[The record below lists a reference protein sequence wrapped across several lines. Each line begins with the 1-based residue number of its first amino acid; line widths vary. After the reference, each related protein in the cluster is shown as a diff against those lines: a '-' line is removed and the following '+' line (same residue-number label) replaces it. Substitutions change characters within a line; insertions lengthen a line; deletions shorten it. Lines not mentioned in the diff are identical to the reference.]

1 MESRPPKRAP
11 GAEFFLFIIF
21 LLTACSVLPWLKS
34 ENRAS
39 RRMRERVLADQEVV
53 IIDGEEYVKVAGEKG
68 GGSGRIRYQYVPI
81 DEYLAKR
88 GESANPQG
96 QRQGEE
102 ALLQSAKEIVPQSH
116 EESVAGSGEGAEIS
130 TPSSVALRRKV
141 IIAPFEEGGSDEG
154 WAEMAAEQ
162 LRDSLERRTDR
173 ILCVDDRVI
182 VDYLKGR
189 GIEAIRLDDPMALR
203 IANTVFGVHAL
214 LYGALSGPYVSASVG
229 RGDDDEETALAVA
242 RIQVRLIE
250 ASTGRMIKAFEKR
263 NPTFSTEKRGRFS
276 RDKAKLR
283 AIQLAIDEMT
293 GDILD
298 GVSQMG
304 WYTRIVR
311 IDGDRVYLNAG
322 RLTGLK
328 VGDLMDVYGPRGST
342 GEQMAGIAMDPS
354 GGQRKGQ
361 VRVSQLF
368 GTDAAIAH
376 VTDGGNFALSDVA
389 MPSPR

>member
-1 MESRPPKRAP
+1 M
-11 GAEFFLFIIF
+11 F
-21 LLTACSVLPWLKS
+21 LTACSVLPWLKS
-34 ENRAS
+34 ENRAY
-39 RRMRERVLADQEVV
+39 RRMRERVLAGQEVV

-68 GGSGRIRYQYVPI
+68 EGSGRIRYQYVPI

-88 GESANPQG
+88 AESGNPQSK
-96 QRQGEE
+96 RQGEE
-102 ALLQSAKEIVPQSH
+102 ALLQSAKETVPQSH
-116 EESVAGSGEGAEIS
+116 EGSVAGSGERAEIS
-130 TPSSVALRRKV
+130 TPPSVALRRKV
-141 IIAPFEEGGSDEG
+141 IIAPFGGGGSDEG
-154 WAEMAAEQ
+154 WGEMAAEQ

-173 ILCVDDRVI
+173 ILCLDDRVI
-182 VDYLKGR
+182 VDYLKGK
-189 GIEAIRLDDPMALR
+189 GIEATGLDDPMALR

-214 LYGALSGPYVSASVG
+214 LYGTLSGPYVSASAG
-229 RGDDDEETALAVA
+229 RGDDGEDTALAVA
-242 RIQVRLIE
+242 RIQVRLVE

-263 NPTFSTEKRGRFS
+263 NPTFSTEERGKFS

-283 AIQLAIDEMT
+283 AIQLAIDEVT

-342 GEQMAGIAMDPS
+342 GAQMAGISMDPAET
-354 GGQRKGQ
+354 QRKGQ

-368 GTDAAIAH
+368 GTDAAIAQ